1 MDYSTPG
8 LPVHHQLT
16 KFTQTHIHSVSDAIQ
31 ASHPLLSPFPPT
43 FNLSQ
48 HQKTLLKKKKKKKK
62 KRTNQ
67 IFCNSLI
74 AQLVKNPSAMKETTV
89 QFLHQEYLL
98 EKE

>member
-1 MDYSTPG
+1 MPFKHLILCCPLF
-8 LPVHHQLT
+8 LPPS
-16 KFTQTHIHSVSDAIQ
+16 I
-31 ASHPLLSPFPPT
+31 FPSIRR
-43 FNLSQ
+43 LY
-48 HQKTLLKKKKKKKK
+48 LKKKKK
-62 KRTNQ
+62 RANQ